1 MQVKTKL
8 RINIAVSVLAT
19 IIIIA
24 ILVTAFYNIK
34 SAVETSDLTD
44 ALVTSVYQRSELR
57 NDYTRNTNERAKI
70 QWFAEH
76 EQIGK
81 LLKTASERFMDIGE
95 KATLDE
101 MIKGQESIGRLFSRI
116 VENREKKGPAAG
128 FDAPSQ
134 ELEDRL
140 LSQLT
145 IKRYNAILNA
155 RKLQDAGTRHLFSV
169 LGLAGWGI
177 VCVIVVLSTAT
188 IVNSWMMGRTITNRI
203 RRLQEGASI
212 IGEGNLDYVIDIKG
226 ADELADLSGTF
237 NAMTAKLRGSYL
249 ELEKEIDERRRAEE
263 EVIKLN
269 DDLTHSIRQLEETNK
284 ELEAFSYSVSHD
296 LRSPLRSID
305 GFSLAL
311 LEDYAGKLDDQG
323 RDYLE
328 RVRNATQRMSQ
339 LIDDLLNLSRMSRM
353 EISREQVDLSALA
366 RNIAERLA
374 KHNPDRAAEFIIP
387 DGLTAFGDERL
398 LKVVLE
404 NLIANAWKFS
414 ETGPRSVI
422 EFGALECGL
431 PPMVSFEGT
440 RHADCGVKL
449 QEQIEPGKTVYF
461 VKDNGAGF
469 DMTYANKLFTPFQR
483 LHRESEFSGTGIG
496 LATVKRIISRHGGLV
511 WIEGEVG
518 KGATVYFTL

>member
-1 MQVKTKL
+1 MQVKKKL

-19 IIIIA
+19 FIIIA
-24 ILVTAFYNIK
+24 ILVTALYSVK
-34 SAVETSDLTD
+34 SAVETSNIAD
-44 ALVTSVYQRSELR
+44 AMVNSVYLRSEFR
-57 NDYTRNTNERAKI
+57 NDFTRNTSERAKI

-76 EQIGK
+76 ERIGK
-81 LLKTASERFMDIGE
+81 LLKSASERFKDIEE
-95 KATLDE
+95 KTILDE
-101 MIKGQESIGRLFSRI
+101 MIKGHESIRKLFSRI
-116 VENREKKGPAAG
+116 VENREKTGPAAE
-128 FDAPSQ
+128 FAAASQ
-134 ELEDRL
+134 EFEDRL

-145 IKRYNAILNA
+145 IRRSNAILNA
-155 RKLQDAGTRHLFSV
+155 RRLQDAGNRHLFFV

-177 VCVIVVLSTAT
+177 VCVVAVLAAAT
-188 IVNSWMMGRTITNRI
+188 IVTSWTMGRTITNRI

-212 IGEGNLDYVIDIKG
+212 IGEGNLDHLIDIKG
-226 ADELADLSGTF
+226 DDEFVDLSGAF
-237 NAMTAKLRGSYL
+237 NAMSSKLRGSYL
-249 ELEKEIDERRRAEE
+249 DLEKEIDERKRAEE

-269 DDLTHSIRQLEETNK
+269 DDLTHSVRQLEETNK

-311 LEDYAGKLDDQG
+311 LEDYAGKLDAEG
-323 RDYLE
+323 RGHLE

-353 EISREQVDLSALA
+353 EMRREPVNLTSLA
-366 RNIAERLA
+366 GNIAERLT
-374 KHNPDRAAEFIIP
+374 KHHPDRAAEFIIA

-398 LKVVLE
+398 LTVVLE

-414 ETGPRSVI
+414 ETGPRAVI
-422 EFGALECGL
+422 EFGA
-431 PPMVSFEGT
+431 T
-440 RHADCGVKL
+440 RRDGYEVF
-449 QEQIEPGKTVYF
+449 F

-469 DMTYANKLFTPFQR
+469 DMTYVAKLFTPFQR
-483 LHRESEFSGTGIG
+483 LHRETEFSGTGIG
-496 LATVKRIISRHGGLV
+496 LATVKRILNRHGGRV